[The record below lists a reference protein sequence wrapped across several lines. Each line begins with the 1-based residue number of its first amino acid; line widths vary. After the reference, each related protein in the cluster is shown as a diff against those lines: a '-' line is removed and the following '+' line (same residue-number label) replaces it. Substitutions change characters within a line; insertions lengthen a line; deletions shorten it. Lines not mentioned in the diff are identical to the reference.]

1 MRCSNGIMKKWSGP
15 KWLSLLFLC
24 PKQILQSG
32 EGFVYNYDTRLKKEL
47 AGRLAKVRILHPLW
61 LTFISSTQCW
71 NLRLQ
76 ALDGRT
82 KPADVHP
89 KAANGD
95 FWWLVLER
103 LFASLVKSFGCVCK
117 VTLLPWQGHLADFA
131 KWRRFFGKVIA
142 LPWQTHCASLAMSL
156 RFWGEWS
163 KLLVSCEGNCWGDVL
178 LVRGEVWQSFF
189 ACRMLVGRS
198 GKRLA
203 GGSFRI
209 GAVCVTS
216 KKGNLMPRKIQM
228 KRLGNWKWNASKIV
242 NGLV

>member
-1 MRCSNGIMKKWSGP
+1 MRCCNGIMKKWSGP

-117 VTLLPWQGHLADFA
+117 VTPLL
-131 KWRRFFGKVIA
+131 
-142 LPWQTHCASLAMSL
+142 WQTHCASLAMSL
-156 RFWGEWS
+156 RFVGDVTALLGGVEQVAGFLWGE
-163 KLLVSCEGNCWGDVL
+163 LLGNVL
-178 LVRGEVWQSFF
+178 LVRGGVWLFFF
-189 ACRMLVGRS
+189 ASRMLVGRS
-198 GKRLA
+198 GKLLA

-228 KRLGNWKWNASKIV
+228 KRLGNWKWNAPKIA

>member
-1 MRCSNGIMKKWSGP
+1 M
-15 KWLSLLFLC
+15 
-24 PKQILQSG
+24 
-32 EGFVYNYDTRLKKEL
+32 
-47 AGRLAKVRILHPLW
+47 
-61 LTFISSTQCW
+61 TFISSTQCR

-82 KPADVHP
+82 KLADGHPKPADVHP

-95 FWWLVLER
+95 FWWLVSER
-103 LFASLVKSFGCVCK
+103 LFASLVKSLGCVCK
-117 VTLLPWQGHLADFA
+117 ETSLPWQGHLAAFV
-131 KWRRFFGKVIA
+131 KWRCFFGKLIA
-142 LPWQTHCASLAMSL
+142 LPWQGHCASLAMSL

-163 KLLVSCEGNCWGDVL
+163 KLLVSCDGNCWGNVL
-178 LVRGEVWQSFF
+178 LWGVKFGSPSSP
-189 ACRMLVGRS
+189 VGCWS
-198 GKRLA
+198 VASWKLLA

-228 KRLGNWKWNASKIV
+228 KRLGNWKWNASKIA